1 LQRHVDVLGLSWGGA
16 LAQQFA
22 FQEPR
27 RCRRLILV
35 ATGTG
40 IVLMP
45 GKPTVLAKMITPKRF
60 LDHHYAASIAGDLYG
75 GAART
80 DPSVVKRLFAHQ
92 LIAGSRMG

>member
-1 LQRHVDVLGLSWGGA
+1 
-16 LAQQFA
+16 
-22 FQEPR
+22 
-27 RCRRLILV
+27 
-35 ATGTG
+35 
-40 IVLMP
+40 MP

-80 DPSVVKRLFAHQ
+80 DPSVVKRLFERR